1 MGLSLIHVTVTQW
14 HSASI
19 RLSQMLT
26 QLQIFSLQK
35 YKSNYMKCKDIWWSH
50 RLEGGGRDV
59 PTLQLSVW
67 PAAPA
72 WHYWLTKGIQWPD
85 VNIFYCNF
93 QQSLQHNGTPHTII
107 HRLTGLPT
115 EMSAA
120 VQLFSFSV
128 EHQITLVG
136 DSGNTAHVKEIL
148 HLIDSIRQKNF
159 NYFVNH
165 LIFRWSE

>member
-1 MGLSLIHVTVTQW
+1 MIAKDCHKCWPNSKFFHCKNK
-14 HSASI
+14 
-19 RLSQMLT
+19 SQT
-26 QLQIFSLQK
+26 TC
-35 YKSNYMKCKDIWWSH
+35 KCKDISWSH
-50 RLEGGGRDV
+50 WLEGGGRDV

-67 PAAPA
+67 PAGPT

-128 EHQITLVG
+128 SVEHQITLVG
-136 DSGNTAHVKEIL
+136 DSENTAHVKEIL